1 MSKFL
6 KIPLSGP
13 VLVANIEFIFQAI
26 CYCFS
31 FSEVYFLKLTRFFD
45 SLYIINAHFQKLC
58 DIIFLRVSD
67 HYTKRI

>member
-6 KIPLSGP
+6 KIHLSGL

-31 FSEVYFLKLTRFFD
+31 FSKVSFSGVPGWLKR
-45 SLYIINAHFQKLC
+45 
-58 DIIFLRVSD
+58 
-67 HYTKRI
+67 